1 MVFPSIS
8 QHIPRIFLPQGSM
21 LAIIWDAEAS
31 TDGDLSWGKQWIDGD
46 PQVVGNNPKE
56 KPNISGVWMM
66 IIYPDR
72 FRY

>member
-1 MVFPSIS
+1 MVFPGIS

-31 TDGDLSWGKQWIDGD
+31 TVDGD

-56 KPNISGVWMM
+56 KPKI
-66 IIYPDR
+66 
-72 FRY
+72 FRCVNDDDLPR